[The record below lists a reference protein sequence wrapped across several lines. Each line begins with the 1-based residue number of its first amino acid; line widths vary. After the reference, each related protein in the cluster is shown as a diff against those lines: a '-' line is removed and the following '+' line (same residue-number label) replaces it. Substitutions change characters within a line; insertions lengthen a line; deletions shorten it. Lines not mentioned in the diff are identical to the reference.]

1 MFSLASYIIQ
11 KSSLRNKIYQKI
23 FASS

>member
-11 KSSLRNKIYQKI
+11 KSSLRNKIYQTI